1 MKRISIDSI
10 DSTMNYLARLDRSA
24 CEDSFILVTADF
36 QTAGRG
42 QQGTQWESLA
52 GKNLLF
58 SIRLSDLPLTA
69 NHQFALAEA
78 IALSLVEALN
88 SYAPGFTIKW
98 PNDIYWKHHKIC
110 GTLTQHF
117 LQGTLIQH
125 TIVGVGLNVNQCHF
139 TSDAPN
145 PISLAQILGREVCR
159 EQLLEAIIA
168 RIHHNLDLL
177 RQGELTLIHD
187 SYKQGLYWLN
197 EWHGF
202 STADADFEGRI
213 VDVEPSGLLVV
224 EMRHGALR
232 RFAFKEIQ
240 YAPKNS

>member
-1 MKRISIDSI
+1 
-10 DSTMNYLARLDRSA
+10 
-24 CEDSFILVTADF
+24 
-36 QTAGRG
+36 
-42 QQGTQWESLA
+42 
-52 GKNLLF
+52 
-58 SIRLSDLPLTA
+58 
-69 NHQFALAEA
+69 
-78 IALSLVEALN
+78 
-88 SYAPGFTIKW
+88 
-98 PNDIYWKHHKIC
+98 
-110 GTLTQHF
+110 
-117 LQGTLIQH
+117 
-125 TIVGVGLNVNQCHF
+125 
-139 TSDAPN
+139 
-145 PISLAQILGREVCR
+145 LAQILGREVCR